1 MTAALPPL
9 WGTFGLW
16 ISAAL
21 TVWLLSFAFKDNAL
35 YKLAEH
41 LFLGVA
47 ASYSFVLALDSIIK
61 IGITPLEG
69 GDASTIVPLTFG
81 AFFFAKYF
89 GKYGWISRYGPAFVA
104 GIGLGIAVRTA
115 PDSFILKQISASM
128 IPLWSPN
135 PLTTV
140 TNILMTL
147 IVIGGLAYFTF
158 CFVPGIRGTK
168 NTAVSRLYN
177 AFTKVGIYGMM
188 IGFATLFANTIVT
201 RVAYL
206 IGRLTDLIASPEAS
220 TLATILV
227 IAAITYAV
235 RQEKKT
241 AVKKT

>member
-1 MTAALPPL
+1 MTSLPPL

-21 TVWLLSFAFKDNAL
+21 TVWLLSFAFKDNAF

-69 GDASTIVPLTFG
+69 GDSSTIVPFAFG
-81 AFFFAKYF
+81 ALFFAKYF
-89 GKYGWISRYGPAFVA
+89 RRYGWISRFGPAFVA

-115 PDSFILKQISASM
+115 PESFILKQISASM
-128 IPLWSPN
+128 LPLWSPN

-147 IVIGGLAYFTF
+147 IVMGGLAYFTF

-168 NTAVSRLYN
+168 RTAASRLYN
-177 AFTKVGIYGMM
+177 VFSKIGIYGMM

-220 TLATILV
+220 IVATILAV
-227 IAAITYAV
+227 AAITYAY
-235 RQEKKT
+235 RREKKT
-241 AVKKT
+241 ALGKT